1 MEQKVV
7 VILTAKDLNQVKVGS
22 QNEGRKNGGHC

>member
-7 VILTAKDLNQVKVGS
+7 VILTAKDLNQVKVGR